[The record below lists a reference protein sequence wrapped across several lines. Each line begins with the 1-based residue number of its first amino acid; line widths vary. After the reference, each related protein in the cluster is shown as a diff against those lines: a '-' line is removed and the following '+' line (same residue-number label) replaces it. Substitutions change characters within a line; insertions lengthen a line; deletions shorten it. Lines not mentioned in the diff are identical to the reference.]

1 MNCMS
6 SMVSQVIHM
15 SSASPRGGG
24 GPQANVGTLQMPSAI
39 APPTEA
45 LFFIK
50 SPTLSPVPGALQLCK
65 YSNIINECDLHF
77 NEPSES

>member
-1 MNCMS
+1 
-6 SMVSQVIHM
+6 M

-24 GPQANVGTLQMPSAI
+24 DVGTLQMSCAI
-39 APPTEA
+39 APPTKP

-65 YSNIINECDLHF
+65 QHANEFDLHF